1 VLLVRGAKELGAPGI
16 VEYKGFVAYLAVGHV
31 EASGAEAI

>member
-1 VLLVRGAKELGAPGI
+1 VLLVRGAKELRERGI

-31 EASGAEAI
+31 KARGAEAI